1 MDFSFLFVIFTV
13 MQAQVSL
20 ELFKAFKKK
29 FSVSHK
35 DFSSPNKDWILATAV
50 KALSPNH

>member
-13 MQAQVSL
+13 MQVSL